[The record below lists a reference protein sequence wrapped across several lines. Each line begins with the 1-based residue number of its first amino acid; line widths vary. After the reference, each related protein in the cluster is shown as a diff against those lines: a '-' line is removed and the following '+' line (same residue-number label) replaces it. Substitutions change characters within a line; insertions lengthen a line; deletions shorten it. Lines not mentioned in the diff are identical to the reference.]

1 MEIDIMEYIIG
12 FIAIMVIIIYYIGM
26 VVWQDTITRR
36 FQKIIKTAEINNKEI
51 HESDLSILK
60 QTVFPDENDN
70 DNDIENIY
78 NTISAGGIQEIESIK
93 VYEGKYFVKM
103 RFYGEGY
110 FTLKGNHVDIVSVG
124 HVINMKNGQLLY
136 TPQNDDT
143 EYISMTQKDY

>member
-12 FIAIMVIIIYYIGM
+12 FIAIVVIIIYYIGM
-26 VVWQDTITRR
+26 VVWQNTITRR

-60 QTVFPDENDN
+60 QTVFPDGN

-78 NTISAGGIQEIESIK
+78 NSISAGGIQEIERIK

-110 FTLKGNHVDIVSVG
+110 FTLEGTHVDIVSVG

>member
-12 FIAIMVIIIYYIGM
+12 FIATVVIIIYYIGM

-51 HESDLSILK
+51 HESDLLILK
-60 QTVFPDENDN
+60 QTVFPDGN

-143 EYISMTQKDY
+143 EYISMTQKDS

>member
-12 FIAIMVIIIYYIGM
+12 FIAIVVIIIYYIGM

-60 QTVFPDENDN
+60 QTVFPDGNN
-70 DNDIENIY
+70 NDIENIY

-110 FTLKGNHVDIVSVG
+110 FTLKENHVDIVSVG

>member
-12 FIAIMVIIIYYIGM
+12 FIAIVVIIIYYIGM

-60 QTVFPDENDN
+60 QTLFPNGS
-70 DNDIENIY
+70 DIKNIY

-93 VYEGKYFVKM
+93 VYEVNI
-103 RFYGEGY
+103 
-110 FTLKGNHVDIVSVG
+110 L
-124 HVINMKNGQLLY
+124 
-136 TPQNDDT
+136 
-143 EYISMTQKDY
+143 

>member
-1 MEIDIMEYIIG
+1 MEYIIG

>member
-12 FIAIMVIIIYYIGM
+12 FIAIVVIIIYYIGM

-51 HESDLSILK
+51 HESDLLILK
-60 QTVFPDENDN
+60 QTVFPDGN

-110 FTLKGNHVDIVSVG
+110 FTLEGTHVDIVSVG

>member
-12 FIAIMVIIIYYIGM
+12 FIAIVVIIIYYIGM

-51 HESDLSILK
+51 HESDLLILK
-60 QTVFPDENDN
+60 QTVFPDGN

-78 NTISAGGIQEIESIK
+78 NTISAGGIQEIESIR
-93 VYEGKYFVKM
+93 VYKGKYFVKM

-110 FTLKGNHVDIVSVG
+110 FTLEGTHVDIVSVG

-143 EYISMTQKDY
+143 EYISMT

>member
-1 MEIDIMEYIIG
+1 MNLAEYIKG
-12 FIAIMVIIIYYIGM
+12 FLGIIAIMFFGIGI
-26 VVWQDTITRR
+26 VVWKFRVADEIQEIEKKIDVDTKKVI
-36 FQKIIKTAEINNKEI
+36 
-51 HESDLSILK
+51 ESDLKILSD
-60 QTVFPDENDN
+60 VSFPDEIDVRKM
-70 DNDIENIY
+70 Y
-78 NTISAGGIQEIESIK
+78 GVISAGGIQEIECIK

-110 FTLKGNHVDIVSVG
+110 FTLEGNHVDIVSVG

>member
-12 FIAIMVIIIYYIGM
+12 FIAIVVIIIYYIGM
-26 VVWQDTITRR
+26 VVWQDTMTRR

-60 QTVFPDENDN
+60 QTVFPDGN

-110 FTLKGNHVDIVSVG
+110 FTLEGTHVDIVSVG

>member
-1 MEIDIMEYIIG
+1 
-12 FIAIMVIIIYYIGM
+12 M

-60 QTVFPDENDN
+60 QTVFPDGN

-78 NTISAGGIQEIESIK
+78 NSISAGGIQEIERIK

-143 EYISMTQKDY
+143 EYISMTQKDS

>member
-1 MEIDIMEYIIG
+1 M
-12 FIAIMVIIIYYIGM
+12 
-26 VVWQDTITRR
+26 VWQDTITRR

-60 QTVFPDENDN
+60 QTVFPDGN

-78 NTISAGGIQEIESIK
+78 NIYNSISAGGIQEIERIK

-143 EYISMTQKDY
+143 EYISMTQKDS

>member
-1 MEIDIMEYIIG
+1 MEYIIG
-12 FIAIMVIIIYYIGM
+12 FIAIVVIIIYYIGM

-51 HESDLSILK
+51 HESDLLILK
-60 QTVFPDENDN
+60 QTVFPDGN

>member
-1 MEIDIMEYIIG
+1 MEYIIG
-12 FIAIMVIIIYYIGM
+12 FIAIVVIIIYYIGM

-51 HESDLSILK
+51 HESDLLILK
-60 QTVFPDENDN
+60 QTVFPDGN

-78 NTISAGGIQEIESIK
+78 NTISAGGIQEIESIR
-93 VYEGKYFVKM
+93 VYKGKYFVKM

-110 FTLKGNHVDIVSVG
+110 FTLEGTHVDIVSVG

-143 EYISMTQKDY
+143 EYISTTQKDS

>member
-12 FIAIMVIIIYYIGM
+12 FIAIVVIIIYYIGM

-51 HESDLSILK
+51 HESDLLILK
-60 QTVFPDENDN
+60 QTVFPDGNN
-70 DNDIENIY
+70 NDIESIY

-143 EYISMTQKDY
+143 EYISMTQKDC

>member
-1 MEIDIMEYIIG
+1 MEYIIG
-12 FIAIMVIIIYYIGM
+12 FIAIVVIIIYYIGM

-51 HESDLSILK
+51 HESDLLILK
-60 QTVFPDENDN
+60 QTVFPDGN

-78 NTISAGGIQEIESIK
+78 NTISAGGIQEIECIK

-103 RFYGEGY
+103 KFYGEGY

>member
-1 MEIDIMEYIIG
+1 MEYIIG
-12 FIAIMVIIIYYIGM
+12 FIAIVVIIIYYIGM

-51 HESDLSILK
+51 HESDLLILK
-60 QTVFPDENDN
+60 QTVFPDGN

-78 NTISAGGIQEIESIK
+78 NTISAGGIQEIERIK

-143 EYISMTQKDY
+143 EYISMTQKDS

>member
-1 MEIDIMEYIIG
+1 MGIDIMEYIIG
-12 FIAIMVIIIYYIGM
+12 FIAIVVIIIYYIGM
-26 VVWQDTITRR
+26 VVWQDTMTRR

-51 HESDLSILK
+51 HESDLLILK
-60 QTVFPDENDN
+60 QTVFPDGN

-110 FTLKGNHVDIVSVG
+110 FTLEGTHVDIVSVG

>member
-1 MEIDIMEYIIG
+1 M
-12 FIAIMVIIIYYIGM
+12 
-26 VVWQDTITRR
+26 TRR

-51 HESDLSILK
+51 HESDLLILK
-60 QTVFPDENDN
+60 QTVFPDGN

-78 NTISAGGIQEIESIK
+78 NTISAGGIQEIESIR
-93 VYEGKYFVKM
+93 VYKGKYFVKM

-143 EYISMTQKDY
+143 EYISMTQKDS

>member
-1 MEIDIMEYIIG
+1 MAG
-12 FIAIMVIIIYYIGM
+12 YYDKG
-26 VVWQDTITRR
+26 VSENYKNRE
-36 FQKIIKTAEINNKEI
+36 FQKIIKTAEINIKEI

-60 QTVFPDENDN
+60 QTLFPNGS
-70 DNDIENIY
+70 DIKNIY

-110 FTLKGNHVDIVSVG
+110 FTLEGTHVDIVSVG

-143 EYISMTQKDY
+143 EYISMTQKDC

>member
-12 FIAIMVIIIYYIGM
+12 FIAIVVIIIYYIGM

-60 QTVFPDENDN
+60 QTVFLDEN

-110 FTLKGNHVDIVSVG
+110 FTLEGNHVDIVSVG

-136 TPQNDDT
+136 IPQNDDT
-143 EYISMTQKDY
+143 EYISMIQKDC

>member
-1 MEIDIMEYIIG
+1 VEIDIMEYIIG
-12 FIAIMVIIIYYIGM
+12 FIAIVVIIIYYIGM

-51 HESDLSILK
+51 HESDLLILK
-60 QTVFPDENDN
+60 QTVFPDGNN
-70 DNDIENIY
+70 NDIENIY

-143 EYISMTQKDY
+143 EYISMT

>member
-12 FIAIMVIIIYYIGM
+12 FIAIVVIIIYYIGM

-60 QTVFPDENDN
+60 QTVFPDGN

-110 FTLKGNHVDIVSVG
+110 FTLEGTHVDIVSVG